1 MILVVTLSVS
11 HDVCFVRLSRTL
23 SHYKGICVDVL
34 NEFIKWAC
42 MQLEVGQINTKTASD
57 SSDRSKEKALDQK
70 VILIFLDFGL
80 SYLFVAIFC
89 NRIFY

>member
-1 MILVVTLSVS
+1 
-11 HDVCFVRLSRTL
+11 
-23 SHYKGICVDVL
+23 
-34 NEFIKWAC
+34 